1 MESNATEQDKTKK
14 RQEYSKKYYEDNKE
28 KKQEY
33 SKKYYE
39 DNKEKKQENSKK
51 YSKKYYEDNKEKKQ
65 ENSKKYYEDNKEKQ
79 QENSKKYYEDNKEKK
94 QEYYED
100 NKEKKQEYS
109 KKYSKKYYE
118 DNKEKK
124 QEYYKKYYED
134 NKEQIAEKIPRC
146 KSSWCNKQVRNN
158 KYESYCMVCY
168 FHKYPDNIIVRN
180 YKTKERYVAD
190 YIRAILPDITWVLD
204 RKIADGCSGRR
215 PDILAVM
222 GYINIIIEIDEDQHS
237 AYDNYCEEVRI
248 NNLSLDLNTSETV
261 MIRFNPDKYT
271 DAVGNIIPSCWR
283 LDGNGLCIID
293 NNTDWKNRLNILIKT
308 IEPFLNPE
316 YKQDE
321 PLKTINLFY

>member
-14 RQEYSKKYYEDNKE
+14 RQEYSKKYYQDNKE
-28 KKQEY
+28 KKLEY
-33 SKKYYE
+33 YQ
-39 DNKEKKQENSKK
+39 DNKENNKDKRKL
-51 YSKKYYEDNKEKKQ
+51 YYESNKEHILQQCKLFYENNKDKRKLYNEDNSEYIQERAKIYNNKNKDKRKKNSDAYYTANKEKIL
-65 ENSKKYYEDNKEKQ
+65 EKL
-79 QENSKKYYEDNKEKK
+79 
-94 QEYYED
+94 
-100 NKEKKQEYS
+100 
-109 KKYSKKYYE
+109 
-118 DNKEKK
+118 
-124 QEYYKKYYED
+124 
-134 NKEQIAEKIPRC
+134 PRC

-321 PLKTINLFY
+321 PLKTINLFYGI

>member
-1 MESNATEQDKTKK
+1 
-14 RQEYSKKYYEDNKE
+14 
-28 KKQEY
+28 
-33 SKKYYE
+33 
-39 DNKEKKQENSKK
+39 
-51 YSKKYYEDNKEKKQ
+51 
-65 ENSKKYYEDNKEKQ
+65 
-79 QENSKKYYEDNKEKK
+79 
-94 QEYYED
+94 
-100 NKEKKQEYS
+100 
-109 KKYSKKYYE
+109 
-118 DNKEKK
+118 
-124 QEYYKKYYED
+124 
-134 NKEQIAEKIPRC
+134 
-146 KSSWCNKQVRNN
+146 
-158 KYESYCMVCY
+158 MVCY